1 MKLNPVAFEMIKTG
15 KQKFESRLY
24 DEKRQLIKI
33 GDEIEFYKLPD
44 LTTSLKVYVKGL
56 SLASNFETLY
66 SFIDPVLGGWEKMD
80 GKEKAVNDM
89 TKYYSMEEQ
98 SKYGVVAI
106 HIVVE

>member
-44 LTTSLKVYVKGL
+44 LTTPIRVLVIGL
-56 SLASNFETLY
+56 SLAPNFETLY

-89 TKYYSMEEQ
+89 TKYYSIEEQ
-98 SKYGVVAI
+98 SKYGVIAI
-106 HIVVE
+106 HLTID